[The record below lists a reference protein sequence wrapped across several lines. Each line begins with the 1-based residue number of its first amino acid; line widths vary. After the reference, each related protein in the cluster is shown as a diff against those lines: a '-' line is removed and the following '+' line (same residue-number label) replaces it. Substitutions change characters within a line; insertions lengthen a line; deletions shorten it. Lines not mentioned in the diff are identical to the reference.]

1 MDKVVYRSKCGDIF
15 WVPIIIVSLIMAIGA
30 YTSFLWYL
38 FIVVEVAFLLIMVYT
53 WTATRYVFEDEM
65 LTIRMPLMMEDHL
78 IRYDSVEC
86 VLFRGRVA
94 GVHGCSRISVAIY
107 YDRRGSVSVSP
118 AKMEDFL
125 MELRERCPQAAFEI
139 KS

>member
-1 MDKVVYRSKCGDIF
+1 M
-15 WVPIIIVSLIMAIGA
+15 PILTVSVIMAIGA

-38 FIVVEVAFLLIMVYT
+38 FIVVEIAFLLIMVYT
-53 WTATRYVFEDEM
+53 WTATRYVFDEEM
-65 LTIRMPLMMEDHL
+65 LSIRMPLMMEDHH
-78 IRYDSVEC
+78 IKYDSVEC
-86 VLFRGRVA
+86 VIFPGRVA

-118 AKMEDFL
+118 SKMEDFL
-125 MELRERCPQAAFEI
+125 LDLRERCPKAAFEI

>member
-1 MDKVVYRSKCGDIF
+1 MEKNIYRSKCGDIF
-15 WVPIIIVSLIMAIGA
+15 WLPILTVSVIMAIGA

-38 FIVVEVAFLLIMVYT
+38 FIVVEIAFLLIMVYT
-53 WTATRYVFEDEM
+53 WTATRYVFDEEM
-65 LTIRMPLMMEDHL
+65 LSIRMPLMMEDHH
-78 IRYDSVEC
+78 IKYDSVEC
-86 VLFRGRVA
+86 VIFPGRVA

-118 AKMEDFL
+118 SKMEDFL
-125 MELRERCPQAAFEI
+125 LDLRERCPKAAFEI